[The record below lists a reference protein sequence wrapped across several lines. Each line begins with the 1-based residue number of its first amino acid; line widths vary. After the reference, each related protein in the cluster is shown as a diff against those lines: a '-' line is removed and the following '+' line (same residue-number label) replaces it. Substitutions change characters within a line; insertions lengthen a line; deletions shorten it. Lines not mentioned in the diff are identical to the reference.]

1 MATAS
6 PNWNPAAPAKPK
18 KSSAWKQAVN
28 RPKTNWAAKSAV
40 NRPKTQRAK
49 QFKLG

>member
-1 MATAS
+1 MAVAKPFST
-6 PNWNPAAPAKPK
+6 PATPAPK
-18 KSSAWKQAVN
+18 KSSAWKQGIN